1 MGRKLLAQA
10 LPIVLFALALSSCKG
25 SEASTTVASFAARS
39 NSIRSPEC
47 CAAYQRSDSLPEQS
61 SPGVVRLA
69 IGGDSRDDS
78 SKVVPWAF
86 QEAQKRGAK
95 AFLFLGDMEIERS
108 LDNHFKS
115 KLKDLGIPFYPT
127 MGNHEVEFLG
137 AIRLPGS
144 KHAVKEFK
152 EDFLQTPGIN
162 LAPFKE
168 EVVYSA
174 DLGNSIHF
182 IALDNVSRRHEGF
195 GADQLA
201 WLEKDLKAARAANQL
216 ILVGMHKGL
225 ANNPVTTHAMD
236 EDGKNAIR
244 DSEAALALFKQY
256 QVAMVFVSHSHMYA
270 AYSQQGI
277 EVRLTGGLGA
287 PIVKGLAAKDGGFH
301 HFLLLDVPP
310 AASGTPLQV
319 QVVTSPKKPVRDDK
333 DETSEIE

>member
-1 MGRKLLAQA
+1 MRRKTLAQA
-10 LPIVLFALALSSCKG
+10 LPIVLFALSLSSCKN
-25 SEASTTVASFAARS
+25 SDASSTVQSSTARS
-39 NSIRSPEC
+39 SSIRSPEC
-47 CAAYQRSDSLPEQS
+47 CAAYQRSDPLPDQ
-61 SPGVVRLA
+61 PAAGVVRLA

-78 SKVVPWAF
+78 SKVVPWAL

-95 AFLFLGDMEIERS
+95 AFLFLGDMEIDRS

-115 KLKDLGIPFYPT
+115 KLKDLGIPFYPI
-127 MGNHEVEFLG
+127 MGNHELEFLG
-137 AIRLPGS
+137 VVRLPGG
-144 KHAVKEFK
+144 KHAIKEFK
-152 EDFLQTPGIN
+152 EDFLGTPGIN
-162 LAPFKE
+162 LAPFTKE
-168 EVVYSA
+168 VFYSA

-201 WLEKDLKAARAANQL
+201 WLEKDLKAARAANKL

-236 EDGKNAIR
+236 EDGKAAIR

-256 QVAMVFVSHSHMYA
+256 QVAMIFVSHSHMYA

-287 PIVKGLAAKDGGFH
+287 PLVKGLAEKDGGFH
-301 HFLLLDVPP
+301 HVLLLDVPP
-310 AASGTPLQV
+310 AAGGTPLQV
-319 QVVTSPKKPVRDDK
+319 QVVKFPGKPVQDDK